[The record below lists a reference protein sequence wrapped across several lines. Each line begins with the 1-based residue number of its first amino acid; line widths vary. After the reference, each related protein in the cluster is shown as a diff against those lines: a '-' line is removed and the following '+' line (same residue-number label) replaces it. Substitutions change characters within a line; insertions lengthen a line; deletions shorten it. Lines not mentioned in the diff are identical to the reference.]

1 MNGLTETMRRLEA
14 VVGEADFLTATEETA
29 RYAVDGQMP
38 VAVAL
43 PSTGDEVSELLR
55 TAAEAKLSVLARGG
69 GQHLY
74 LGAPP
79 SAIGLVLCLDR
90 LNRMVE
96 YEADDV
102 TVTAEAGMS
111 LGALQRI
118 VGERGQMLPL
128 DPPGPETAT
137 LGGLAAAN
145 LAGPM
150 RMRYGAPRDLVIGT
164 RVALPGGAIIRTGG
178 RTTKNVAGYDLGK
191 LFIGSYGTVGVLL
204 ELTLRLAPRPE
215 SRAVMIA
222 SLPPPQAAE
231 VAVRIIA
238 SPLEVTACEV
248 LNALA
253 VERMRAALPVTPGA
267 DRQTIILGLAG
278 PRESVD
284 RQERDIRALVSGGCA
299 RLDGEEADRVWQKAR
314 GLTYPF
320 DNTSIL
326 VRVGVPIARGPG
338 VLTELSLQ
346 TKCAAVA
353 RVGDGL
359 IYASPGQEL
368 HSANARNCVGG
379 MRATAERA
387 GGYAVLEAA
396 PVELKRELSVWG
408 EADPNVDL
416 MRRLKSGYD
425 PEGIMGCGRFLPGL

>member
-1 MNGLTETMRRLEA
+1 MSGLTATMRRLEA

-38 VAVAL
+38 VSVAF
-43 PSTGDEVSELLR
+43 PSSADEVSELLR
-55 TAAEAKLSVLARGG
+55 AAAEAKLSVLVRGG

-90 LNRMVE
+90 LDQVVE
-96 YEADDV
+96 YDADDV
-102 TVTAEAGMS
+102 TVTAQAGMS

-164 RVALPGGAIIRTGG
+164 RVALPGGAVIKTGG

-191 LFIGSYGTVGVLL
+191 LFIGSYGTLGVLL

-215 SRAVMIA
+215 SRAVVIA
-222 SLPPPQAAE
+222 ALPPAQVAE
-231 VAVRIIA
+231 VATKIIA

-248 LNALA
+248 LNAAAL
-253 VERMRAALPVTPGA
+253 ESMRSALPVTPGS
-267 DRQTIILGLAG
+267 DRQAIIVGLAG

-284 RQERDIRALVSGGCA
+284 RQERDIRALVSDGCA
-299 RLDGEEADRVWQKAR
+299 RLDDEEADRVWEKVR
-314 GLTYPF
+314 GLTYPS
-320 DNTSIL
+320 DATSIIL
-326 VRVGVPIARGPG
+326 RVGVPIARGLS
-338 VLTELSLQ
+338 VVTEVSLQ
-346 TKCAAVA
+346 TECAAVV

-359 IYASPGQEL
+359 VYASPRKESDL
-368 HSANARNCVGG
+368 ASAKNCLAGI
-379 MRATAERA
+379 RATAERA
-387 GGYAVLEAA
+387 GGYTVLEAA
-396 PVELKRELSVWG
+396 PVELKRELSVWRD
-408 EADPNVDL
+408 AAPNVDL
-416 MRRLKSGYD
+416 MRRLKRSYD
-425 PEGIMGCGRFLPGL
+425 PEGIMGCGRFLPEL